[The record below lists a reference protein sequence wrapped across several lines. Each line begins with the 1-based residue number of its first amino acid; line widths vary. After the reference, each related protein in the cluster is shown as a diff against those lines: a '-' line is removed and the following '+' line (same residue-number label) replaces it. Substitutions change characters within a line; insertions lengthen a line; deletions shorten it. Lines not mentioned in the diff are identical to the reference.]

1 MDYNKLIE
9 QTCDEIKQLLIQ
21 KNTAYGNSVFKPVSK
36 FGISISP
43 VDAIIARMSDKEARI
58 ANKGFNDLTEDTH
71 KDLIGYHILLHIVL
85 SLGYLN
91 NQEE

>member
-58 ANKGFNDLTEDTH
+58 ANKGFNDQTEDTL
-71 KDLIGYHILLHIVL
+71 KDLIGYMILLYVVVKIQQ
-85 SLGYLN
+85 N
-91 NQEE
+91 DD